1 MAFVKKAI
9 FAVAGAGKTTML
21 VNSLSL
27 TKRTL
32 LLTYTDNNARQLSE
46 AVVKKYGFFP
56 DSIMVSTWFSFV
68 LNFMIKPFVII
79 PAPSISRLLFPKN
92 GAPRYVKGIQ
102 RYTTDDGGVFHSRA
116 FEFVTKYVGKD
127 KIRNRL
133 QKFFDEVLI
142 DEVQDFAG
150 YDFDFIELLGSVDV
164 NVVITGDF
172 FQHTY
177 DTSRDGSK
185 NKNLHGDFKV
195 YKKRLTRFY
204 SIDETSL
211 SRSYRCPAEICNF
224 VSSSIGIKMDSASSV
239 NDVAPP
245 ILVLDR
251 QAIQSIMEND
261 SIKKLFRQECY
272 KYNCNSSNWGDC
284 KGLSY
289 DNVSVILNP
298 KSATLFKNRRLAEL
312 SQITRNKL
320 YVACTRTKGD
330 LCFIEET
337 NLVDY
342 RRVEA

>member
-1 MAFVKKAI
+1 MAYIKHAI

-21 VNSLSL
+21 VRSLSL
-27 TKRTL
+27 KKRTL
-32 LLTYTDNNARQLSE
+32 LLTYTENNAKQLFD
-46 AVVKKYGFFP
+46 AVIRKFGYFP
-56 DSIMVSTWFSFV
+56 DNIMVSTWFSFV
-68 LNFMIKPFVII
+68 INFLIKPFVII
-79 PAPSISRLLFPKN
+79 QAPSISRLLFPKD
-92 GAPRYVKGIQ
+92 GAPRYAVGIQ
-102 RYTTDDGGVFHSRA
+102 RYTTNDGGVFHSRA
-116 FEFVTKYVGKD
+116 FEFVIKYLGKD

-150 YDFDFIELLGSVDV
+150 YDFDFIELLGTVDV

-185 NKNLHGDFKV
+185 NKNLHADFKA
-195 YKKRLTRFY
+195 YKKRLTGSY

-239 NDVAPP
+239 KTVAPP
-245 ILVLDR
+245 KMLIDR
-251 QAIQSIMEND
+251 QSIRNIMENN

-272 KYNCNSSNWGDC
+272 KFNCNGSNWGDC

-289 DNVSVILNP
+289 DSVCVILNP
-298 KSATLFKNRRLAEL
+298 KSATLFKNRHLAEM
-312 SQITRNKL
+312 SQLTRNKF

-330 LCFIEET
+330 LYFIEET

-342 RRVEA
+342 RRLEI